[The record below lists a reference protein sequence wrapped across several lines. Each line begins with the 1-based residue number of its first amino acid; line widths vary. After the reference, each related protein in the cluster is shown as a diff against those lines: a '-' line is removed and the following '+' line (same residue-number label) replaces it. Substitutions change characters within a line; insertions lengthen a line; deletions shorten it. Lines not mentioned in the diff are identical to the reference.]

1 VRAIHRRMAE
11 PASNIIFIGFGEAGM
26 AFAEGMA
33 GPILAF
39 DIKTSDPAYRR
50 AKIDDYGRLG
60 VAWSA
65 GSDAVSGGK
74 LILSLVTA
82 DNALAAA
89 REAARSI
96 TPGSLYCDMNS
107 VAPDTKR
114 AAAEAI
120 EGAGGRYADVAVMA
134 PVHPLRRAV
143 PLLVSGAH
151 AEEAVEALA
160 TAGFSKVRSLA
171 GGIGAASSVK
181 MIRSVIVKG
190 IEALT
195 AECTLAA
202 HKAGV
207 LDEVLAS
214 LDASKPEPA
223 WRDRANY
230 NLDRMMLHGLRRAAE
245 MEEVV
250 KTLQALGVDAAMTA
264 GTVIRQRAIGA
275 LELGH
280 PPHDLVDKLS
290 TLVRGREVK
299 AA

>member
-1 VRAIHRRMAE
+1 MRAIHQRMAD
-11 PASNIIFIGFGEAGM
+11 PASNIVFIGFGEAGI

-33 GPILAF
+33 GPVLAF
-39 DIKTSDPAYRR
+39 DIKTSDPAHRR
-50 AKIDDYGRLG
+50 AKIGDYDRLG
-60 VAWSA
+60 VAWSDS
-65 GSDAVSGGK
+65 GEAVSSGK

-89 REAARSI
+89 RDAARRI
-96 TPGSLYCDMNS
+96 VPGALYCDMNS

-120 EGAGGRYADVAVMA
+120 EGAGGHYADVAVMA

-143 PLLVSGAH
+143 PLLISGAH
-151 AEEAVEALA
+151 AADAVEALA
-160 TAGFSKVRSLA
+160 ASGFSNVRSLS

-195 AECTLAA
+195 AECALAA

-214 LDASKPEPA
+214 LDASRPEPA
-223 WRDRANY
+223 WRERANY
-230 NLDRMMLHGLRRAAE
+230 NLDRMMVHGLRRAAE

-250 KTLQALGVDAAMTA
+250 KTLQALGVDPPMTA
-264 GTVIRQRAIGA
+264 GTVARQRAIGKLA
-275 LELGH
+275 LAN
-280 PPHDLVDKLS
+280 PPHDLTDKL
-290 TLVRGREVK
+290 TALARGHEAK